1 MTRRRAITTSL
12 FASLMLAGAGVVM
25 AQRPFGGFG
34 GFGGFGDRGY
44 EPTIQNPE
52 YNGQFTFAR
61 IKYTSGVGPGYG
73 VGGYYYRGIPAW
85 AHGYVPD
92 PRRGSGRAETNLM
105 KIMDDVTYLNGRV
118 EESVVAGFDDPAL
131 FRYPVAYMTEPGFW
145 TMNEKEAAGLRAY
158 LLKGGFLIVDD
169 FRHDGEGNAGG
180 GWDNFESNVRR
191 AFPEEKFFTLTPS
204 VPVYDSFFRIES
216 FDIIPQ
222 AYDRSAPE
230 FYGLF
235 ENNDPKKR
243 LMMVVNY
250 STDVAQ
256 FWEFSATGLLPIDES
271 NEAYKLGVNYIM
283 YGLTH

>member
-1 MTRRRAITTSL
+1 MTRGVAIAAAV
-12 FASLMLAGAGVVM
+12 FAGVLAAAGAVA

-34 GFGGFGDRGY
+34 RFGQSGY
-44 EPTIQNPE
+44 EPTIDNPD
-52 YNGQFTFAR
+52 YNGTFTFAR
-61 IKYTSGVGPGYG
+61 IKYTSGVGPEFG

-92 PRRGSGRAETNLM
+92 PRRGSGRAEVNLM
-105 KIMDDVTYLNGRV
+105 KIMDDVTYLDGRI
-118 EESVVAGFDDPAL
+118 EESVVCAFDDPEL

-145 TMNEKEAAGLRAY
+145 TMSEKEAAGLRAY

-169 FRHDGEGNAGG
+169 FRHDGDYRMGA
-180 GWDNFESNVRR
+180 GWDNFEANVKR
-191 AFPEEKFFTLTPS
+191 AFPDEKMYSLTPS
-204 VPVYDSFFRIES
+204 AAIFDSFFRIAS

-222 AYDRSAPE
+222 AYDQWKPE

-235 ENNDPKKR
+235 ENNDPNKR
-243 LMMVVNY
+243 LMMIVNY
-250 STDVAQ
+250 STDISDY
-256 FWEFSATGLLPIDES
+256 WEFSATGFRPIDES